1 MKTSQTLLLLLIV
14 ALLILGGAY
23 FYTSRNK
30 QVASQDKVVAP
41 ATVMEPAN
49 KDITWSYEDMGTN
62 KDTWATST
70 KVTVTVWDK
79 SYNVGTYAGSCAPR
93 SHDGFGKDEV
103 SGITCWWAGGGD
115 DIGVFNTDGKVTIQ
129 HRTLDEGTAESSGI
143 IGNFETVISI

>member
-62 KDTWATST
+62 KETGTPST
-70 KVTVTVWDK
+70 KVTV
-79 SYNVGTYAGSCAPR
+79 A
-93 SHDGFGKDEV
+93 
-103 SGITCWWAGGGD
+103 I
-115 DIGVFNTDGKVTIQ
+115 
-129 HRTLDEGTAESSGI
+129 
-143 IGNFETVISI
+143 